1 MSDGKIV
8 IDTQLNTKELESG
21 ISRISSIANKG
32 FGVLKSTIKGVT
44 TALAGAAGYSL
55 KVGSDFEAQMST
67 VQAISGATGSDFEA
81 LTEKAKEMG
90 RTTKFTAT
98 EAGKAFEY
106 MGMAGWKTQDMLN
119 GIEGVMNLAAAS
131 GEDLARTSDIV
142 TDAMTALGM
151 KAEESTHFAD
161 VLAAAATNSNTNV
174 GMMGD
179 SFKYVAPLAGALGFS
194 CEDLSIAL
202 GTMANSGI
210 KSSQAGTALRALL
223 TNMSK
228 PTKDMQGAMDKLG
241 VSLTDGQGHMKSLRQ
256 IMIDLRSSFSK
267 LSEEEKVST
276 AAALAGKYG
285 MSGLLAIV
293 NDSQEN
299 FDKLTN
305 AIDNCN
311 GAAQEMAETRLNNLQ
326 GQMTILKSAT
336 ESLGIEFYESI
347 NNPLTDV
354 VKNGIDMVNQLTNA
368 FKADGL
374 EGMVVK
380 LGDILG
386 DIAVQFANFLPTF
399 IDVGVEVVNNFID
412 GLSDNSTKLADAGIK
427 IVTSVVNGGKKIIPK
442 VIDLGASIVKSL
454 LKSITGYS
462 FDREIDKFADTIKNT
477 LSNAFSFAT
486 KLIKPFLEVVGK
498 LSEHLDILGPAI
510 IGVVGAFKAY
520 EVAVTAA
527 KTAQAL
533 FNGVCDANPYIL
545 VAGAIA
551 GVIAIA
557 ESYKLTQEDEYEE
570 HNKLIDKVN
579 EHCESYKKLGEQ
591 AEESMKKGFSD
602 TSYLE
607 SLKKELDSL
616 IDANGKVKD
625 GYQGRVD
632 FICKELQDATGI
644 EIKQV
649 DGVIQK
655 YDELSKKIDETIQK
669 KKADIILEALKP
681 QYQEALKNRT
691 NNYLDLE
698 KLEKDLEELQEKYDS
713 IPEKYA
719 ARQDMVRSEQG
730 KIGQKIRE
738 TQSAI
743 DDLKESIND
752 SEQDIKDYDALTTL
766 YAQGSY
772 QTMYQMY
779 SNLATGIKNG
789 SKMTLD
795 EARETL
801 SLLRNAYAQAVND
814 GNKETASQIIGQYNQ
829 TMSEL
834 DPSIRETLL
843 NEGFNW
849 GKVLGD
855 STADGVN
862 ASAPNVNNATEAT
875 LGNAVIWGANGNTK
889 NANVAGS
896 NLGVGIAN
904 GFVSATPVLSETME
918 NSIKNSATDAANNSQ
933 EKMQEIGENLALGV
947 ATGMAKGTATVG
959 QAGAAII
966 NRAIQSGQQAGDI
979 HSPSRKTRDL
989 IGKNL
994 GLGVAEGIGDEEQTV
1009 KNTMSKLINSLTSD
1023 DITKLYNELSNT
1035 IGIENARLTTDI
1047 TMSNNLNTIN
1057 SINNQDICNKL
1068 DEVNKDICSSVGNI
1082 KTDVNLDGKKVS
1094 RSISS
1099 YMNTDLVYNFRR

>member
-67 VQAISGATGSDFEA
+67 VQAISGATGSDFEV

-161 VLAAAATNSNTNV
+161 VLAATATNSNTNV

-210 KSSQAGTALRALL
+210 KSSQAGTALRAIL

-386 DIAVQFANFLPTF
+386 DVAVQFANFLPTF

-477 LSNAFSFAT
+477 LSNAFRFAT

-498 LSEHLDILGPAI
+498 LSENLDSIGPII
-510 IGVVGAFKAY
+510 IGVVSALKAY
-520 EVAVTAA
+520 EIAVTAA

-533 FNGVCDANPYIL
+533 FNGVCDANPYL
-545 VAGAIA
+545 LLASAIA

-557 ESYKLTQEDEYEE
+557 GSYELTQEDEYEE

-691 NNYLDLE
+691 SNYLDLE
-698 KLEKDLEELQEKYDS
+698 KLEKDLKELEEKKENIDNMWSNASDRVKARNEINKKINETKDSIDSLQE
-713 IPEKYA
+713 
-719 ARQDMVRSEQG
+719 
-730 KIGQKIRE
+730 
-738 TQSAI
+738 TI
-743 DDLKESIND
+743 DD
-752 SEQDIKDYDALTTL
+752 SEKDIKNYDALTTL

-789 SKMTLD
+789 SQMTLD

-801 SLLRNAYAQAVND
+801 SLLRNAYAQAIND
-814 GNKETASQIIGQYNQ
+814 GNKETASQIISQYNQ

-834 DPSIRETLL
+834 DPNIRETLL

-875 LGNAVIWGANGNTK
+875 LGNAVIWGANGNTR

-918 NSIKNSATDAANNSQ
+918 NSIKNSATNAANNSQ

>member
-21 ISRISSIANKG
+21 ISRISSIASKG

-67 VQAISGATGSDFEA
+67 VQAISGATGSDFEV

-106 MGMAGWKTQDMLN
+106 MGIAGWKTQDMLN

-161 VLAAAATNSNTNV
+161 VLAATATNSNTNV

-179 SFKYVAPLAGALGFS
+179 SFKYAAPLAGALGFS

-210 KSSQAGTALRALL
+210 KSSQAGTALRAIL

-386 DIAVQFANFLPTF
+386 DVAVQFANFLPTF

-412 GLSDNSTKLADAGIK
+412 GLSDNSTKLANAGIK

-477 LSNAFSFAT
+477 LSNAFRFAT

-498 LSEHLDILGPAI
+498 LSENLDSIGPII
-510 IGVVGAFKAY
+510 IGVVSALKAY
-520 EVAVTAA
+520 EIAVTAA

-533 FNGVCDANPYIL
+533 FNGVCDANPYL
-545 VAGAIA
+545 LLASAIA

-557 ESYKLTQEDEYEE
+557 GSYELTQEDEYEE

-607 SLKKELDSL
+607 NLKDELDSL
-616 IDANGKVKD
+616 IGVNGKVKD

-691 NNYLDLE
+691 SNYLDLE
-698 KLEKDLEELQEKYDS
+698 KLEKDLKELEEKKENIDNMWSNASDRVKARNEINKKINETKDSIDSLQE
-713 IPEKYA
+713 
-719 ARQDMVRSEQG
+719 
-730 KIGQKIRE
+730 
-738 TQSAI
+738 TI
-743 DDLKESIND
+743 DD
-752 SEQDIKDYDALTTL
+752 SEKDIKNYDELTTL

-772 QTMYQMY
+772 QKMYWTY

-801 SLLRNAYAQAVND
+801 SLLRNAYAQAIND
-814 GNKETASQIIGQYNQ
+814 GNKETASQIISQYNQ

-834 DPSIRETLL
+834 DPNIRETLL

-875 LGNAVIWGANGNTK
+875 LGNAVIWGANGNTR

-918 NSIKNSATDAANNSQ
+918 NSIKNSATNAANNSQ

-1068 DEVNKDICSSVGNI
+1068 DEVNKDICSSVSNI

-1094 RSISS
+1094 RNISS

>member
-210 KSSQAGTALRALL
+210 KSSQAGTALRAIL

-256 IMIDLRSSFSK
+256 IMIDLRSGFSK

-477 LSNAFSFAT
+477 LSNAFRFAT

-498 LSEHLDILGPAI
+498 LSENLDSIGPII
-510 IGVVGAFKAY
+510 IGVVSALKAY
-520 EVAVTAA
+520 EIAVTAA

-533 FNGVCDANPYIL
+533 FNGVCDANPYL
-545 VAGAIA
+545 LMAGAIA

-557 ESYKLTQEDEYEE
+557 GSYELTQEDEYEE

-607 SLKKELDSL
+607 SLKDELDSL
-616 IDANGKVKD
+616 IGVNGKVKD

-649 DGVIQK
+649 DGVIKK

-691 NNYLDLE
+691 SNYLDLE
-698 KLEKDLEELQEKYDS
+698 KLEKELQE
-713 IPEKYA
+713 EKDALNQMTDNVLSPNYNPVE
-719 ARQDMVRSEQG
+719 RRG
-730 KIGQKIRE
+730 HQKRIKE
-738 TQSAI
+738 I
-743 DDLKESIND
+743 EESIEKLRGTID
-752 SEQDIKDYDALTTL
+752 ESEQDIKSYNELTTL

-772 QTMYQMY
+772 QKMYQTY

-795 EARETL
+795 EAKETL
-801 SLLRNAYAQAVND
+801 DNLRKAYAQAVND

-834 DPSIRETLL
+834 DPNIRETLL
-843 NEGFNW
+843 NEGFNY

-875 LGNAVIWGANGNTK
+875 LGNAVIWGANGNTR

-918 NSIKNSATDAANNSQ
+918 NSIKNSATNAANNSQ

>member
-67 VQAISGATGSDFEA
+67 VQAISGATGSDFEV

-106 MGMAGWKTQDMLN
+106 MAQNGWKTEEMLN
-119 GIEGVMNLAAAS
+119 GIDGVMNLAAAS
-131 GEDLARTSDIV
+131 GEDLANTADIV
-142 TDAMTALGM
+142 TVSLTAMKM
-151 KAEESTHFAD
+151 KASDAGHFAD
-161 VLAAAATNSNTNV
+161 VLAQVSADTATNV
-174 GMMGD
+174 AMLGD
-179 SFKYVAPLAGALGFS
+179 SFKYAAPLAGVLGFNCEDVSVALG
-194 CEDLSIAL
+194 L
-202 GTMANSGI
+202 MANAGI
-210 KSSQAGTALRALL
+210 RSSQAGTSLRSIL
-223 TNMSK
+223 TNMAK
-228 PTKDMQGAMDKLG
+228 PTEQMQGAMDRLG
-241 VSLTDGQGHMKSLRQ
+241 VTLTDSSGNMKSLHQ
-256 IMIDLRSSFSK
+256 IMLDLRSGFSK
-267 LSEEEKVST
+267 LSESEKVAT
-276 AAALAGKYG
+276 AGALAGKYG

-293 NDSQEN
+293 NTSDDDFN
-299 FDKLTN
+299 KLTN
-305 AIDNCN
+305 SINNCE
-311 GAAQEMAETRLNNLQ
+311 GAAQKMAETKLDNLQ

-386 DIAVQFANFLPTF
+386 DVAVQFANFLPTF

-477 LSNAFSFAT
+477 LSNAFRFAA

-545 VAGAIA
+545 VAAAIA

-691 NNYLDLE
+691 SNYLDLE
-698 KLEKDLEELQEKYDS
+698 KLEKDLKELEEKKENIDNMWSNASDRVKARNEINKKINETKDSINSLQE
-713 IPEKYA
+713 
-719 ARQDMVRSEQG
+719 
-730 KIGQKIRE
+730 
-738 TQSAI
+738 TI
-743 DDLKESIND
+743 DD
-752 SEQDIKDYDALTTL
+752 SEKDIKNYDALTTL

-789 SKMTLD
+789 SQMTLD

-801 SLLRNAYAQAVND
+801 SLLRNAYAQAFND
-814 GNKETASQIIGQYNQ
+814 GYTDTANQLLSQYNQ

-834 DPSIRETLL
+834 DPNIRETLL

-904 GFVSATPVLSETME
+904 GFVSATSVLSETME
-918 NSIKNSATDAANNSQ
+918 NSIKNSATNAANNSQ

-966 NRAIQSGQQAGDI
+966 NKAIQSGQQAGDI

-1068 DEVNKDICSSVGNI
+1068 DEVNKDICSSVSNI

-1094 RSISS
+1094 RNISS

>member
-210 KSSQAGTALRALL
+210 KSSQAGTALRAIL

-256 IMIDLRSSFSK
+256 IMIDLRSGFSK

-477 LSNAFSFAT
+477 LSNAFRFAT

-498 LSEHLDILGPAI
+498 LSENLDSIGPII
-510 IGVVGAFKAY
+510 IGVVSALKAY
-520 EVAVTAA
+520 EIAVTAA

-533 FNGVCDANPYIL
+533 FNGVCDANPYL
-545 VAGAIA
+545 LMAGAIA

-557 ESYKLTQEDEYEE
+557 GSYELTQEDEYEE

-607 SLKKELDSL
+607 SLKDELDSL
-616 IDANGKVKD
+616 IGVNGKVKD

-649 DGVIQK
+649 DGVIKK

-691 NNYLDLE
+691 SNYLDLE
-698 KLEKDLEELQEKYDS
+698 KLEKELQE
-713 IPEKYA
+713 EKDALNQMTDNVLSPNYNPVE
-719 ARQDMVRSEQG
+719 RRG
-730 KIGQKIRE
+730 HQKRIKE
-738 TQSAI
+738 I
-743 DDLKESIND
+743 EESIEKLRGTID
-752 SEQDIKDYDALTTL
+752 ESEQDIKSYNELTTL

-772 QTMYQMY
+772 QKMYQTY

-795 EARETL
+795 EAKETL
-801 SLLRNAYAQAVND
+801 DNLRKAYAQAVND

-834 DPSIRETLL
+834 DPNIRETLL
-843 NEGFNW
+843 NEGFNY

-875 LGNAVIWGANGNTK
+875 LGNAVIWGTNGNTR

-918 NSIKNSATDAANNSQ
+918 NSIKNSATNAANNSQ

>member
-67 VQAISGATGSDFEA
+67 VQAISGATGSDFEV

-106 MGMAGWKTQDMLN
+106 MGMVGWKTQDMLN

-210 KSSQAGTALRALL
+210 KSSQAGTALRAIL

-386 DIAVQFANFLPTF
+386 DVAVQFANFLPTF

-462 FDREIDKFADTIKNT
+462 FDREIDKFVDTIKNT
-477 LSNAFSFAT
+477 LSNAFRFAT

-498 LSEHLDILGPAI
+498 LSENLDSIGPII
-510 IGVVGAFKAY
+510 IGVVSALKAY
-520 EVAVTAA
+520 EIAVTAA

-533 FNGVCDANPYIL
+533 FNGVCDANPYL
-545 VAGAIA
+545 LLASAIA

-557 ESYKLTQEDEYEE
+557 GSYELTQEDEYEE

-607 SLKKELDSL
+607 NLKDELDSL
-616 IDANGKVKD
+616 IGVNGKVKD
-625 GYQGRVD
+625 GYQERVD

-649 DGVIQK
+649 DGVIKK

-691 NNYLDLE
+691 SNYLDLE
-698 KLEKDLEELQEKYDS
+698 KLEKELQEEKDALNQMTDNVLSPNYNPVERRGHQKRIKEIEES
-713 IPEKYA
+713 IEKL
-719 ARQDMVRSEQG
+719 RG
-730 KIGQKIRE
+730 
-738 TQSAI
+738 TI
-743 DDLKESIND
+743 DD
-752 SEQDIKDYDALTTL
+752 SEKDIKNYDALTTL

-789 SKMTLD
+789 SQMTLD

-801 SLLRNAYAQAVND
+801 SLLRNAYAQAIND
-814 GNKETASQIIGQYNQ
+814 GNKETASQIISQYNQ

-834 DPSIRETLL
+834 DPNIRETLL

-875 LGNAVIWGANGNTK
+875 LGNAVIWGANGNTR

-918 NSIKNSATDAANNSQ
+918 NSIKNSATNAANNSQ

-947 ATGMAKGTATVG
+947 ATGMAKGAATVG

-994 GLGVAEGIGDEEQTV
+994 GLGIAEGIGDEEQTV

-1068 DEVNKDICSSVGNI
+1068 DEVNKDICSSVSNI

-1094 RSISS
+1094 RNISS

>member
-1 MSDGKIV
+1 
-8 IDTQLNTKELESG
+8 
-21 ISRISSIANKG
+21 
-32 FGVLKSTIKGVT
+32 
-44 TALAGAAGYSL
+44 
-55 KVGSDFEAQMST
+55 
-67 VQAISGATGSDFEA
+67 
-81 LTEKAKEMG
+81 
-90 RTTKFTAT
+90 
-98 EAGKAFEY
+98 
-106 MGMAGWKTQDMLN
+106 MLN

-161 VLAAAATNSNTNV
+161 VLAATATNSNTNV

-179 SFKYVAPLAGALGFS
+179 SFKYAAPLAGALGFS

-210 KSSQAGTALRALL
+210 KSSQAGTALRAIL

-386 DIAVQFANFLPTF
+386 DVAVQFANFLPTF

-477 LSNAFSFAT
+477 LSNAFRFAT

-545 VAGAIA
+545 VAAAIA

-691 NNYLDLE
+691 SNYLDLE
-698 KLEKDLEELQEKYDS
+698 KLEKDLKELEEKKENIDNMWSNASDRVKARNEINKKINETKDSIDSLQE
-713 IPEKYA
+713 
-719 ARQDMVRSEQG
+719 
-730 KIGQKIRE
+730 
-738 TQSAI
+738 TI
-743 DDLKESIND
+743 DD
-752 SEQDIKDYDALTTL
+752 SEKDIKNYDALTTL

-789 SKMTLD
+789 SQMTLD

-801 SLLRNAYAQAVND
+801 SLLRNAYAQAIND
-814 GNKETASQIIGQYNQ
+814 GNKETASQIISQYNQ

-834 DPSIRETLL
+834 DPNIRETLL
-843 NEGFNW
+843 NEGFNY

-862 ASAPNVNNATEAT
+862 ASAPNVS
-875 LGNAVIWGANGNTK
+875 NAVNNTVTNAMNSANTATSGASLI
-889 NANVAGS
+889 GS
-896 NLGVGIAN
+896 NLVEGISNGVNTN
-904 GFVSATPVLSETME
+904 GHLDI
-918 NSIKNSATDAANNSQ
+918 NLDNRIKR
-933 EKMQEIGENLALGV
+933 ALGFADSNNTTNASTV
-947 ATGMAKGTATVG
+947 GSNTVTGMANGVNTNGHLDINLNNRINSALGSAGNNNLQNAKTVG
-959 QAGAAII
+959 SNIVTGMADGAEENDSLLEKLKNMALG
-966 NRAIQSGQQAGDI
+966 ALAKVKEVLGI
-979 HSPSRKTRDL
+979 HSPSRVFKNEV
-989 IGKNL
+989 GKNIVR
-994 GLGVAEGIGDEEQTV
+994 GISEGIDTEKDYLNKEIE
-1009 KNTMSKLINSLTSD
+1009 KLIKVNPSLVEDFNRSFQLEQSD
-1023 DITKLYNELSNT
+1023 LVTNLV
-1035 IGIENARLTTDI
+1035 AA
-1047 TMSNNLNTIN
+1047 NNINTIN
-1057 SINNQDICNKL
+1057 NVNNQLNASVDDESISKIRNAVKEGTSQATINN
-1068 DEVNKDICSSVGNI
+1068 NI
-1082 KTDVNLDGKKVS
+1082 DGKSVS
-1094 RSISS
+1094 KNISP
-1099 YMNTDLVYNFRR
+1099 YMSTDLAYGFNRRR

>member
-21 ISRISSIANKG
+21 ISRISSIASKG

-241 VSLTDGQGHMKSLRQ
+241 VSLTDGEGHMKSLRQ

-386 DIAVQFANFLPTF
+386 DVAVQFANFLPTF

-412 GLSDNSTKLADAGIK
+412 GLSNNSTKLADAGIK

-462 FDREIDKFADTIKNT
+462 FDREIDKFANTIKNT

-510 IGVVGAFKAY
+510 IGVVSALKAY
-520 EVAVTAA
+520 EIAVTAA

-533 FNGVCDANPYIL
+533 FNGVCDANPYLLI
-545 VAGAIA
+545 AGAIA

-918 NSIKNSATDAANNSQ
+918 NSIKNSATNAANNSQ

-966 NRAIQSGQQAGDI
+966 NKAIQSGQQAGDI
-979 HSPSRKTRDL
+979 HSPSRKARKL
-989 IGKNL
+989 LGRNL
-994 GLGVAEGIGDEEQTV
+994 SLGVAEGIEDEEQTV
-1009 KNTMSKLINSLTSD
+1009 KDTMGKLINSLTED
-1023 DITKLYNELSNT
+1023 DITKLYNNLSSV
-1035 IGIENARLTTDI
+1035 IGAENARLTTDM

-1057 SINNQDICNKL
+1057 NINNQDVCNKL
-1068 DEVNKDICSSVGNI
+1068 DEINKDICSSVSNI

-1094 RSISS
+1094 RNISS
-1099 YMNTDLVYNFRR
+1099 YMNTDLVYNFKR